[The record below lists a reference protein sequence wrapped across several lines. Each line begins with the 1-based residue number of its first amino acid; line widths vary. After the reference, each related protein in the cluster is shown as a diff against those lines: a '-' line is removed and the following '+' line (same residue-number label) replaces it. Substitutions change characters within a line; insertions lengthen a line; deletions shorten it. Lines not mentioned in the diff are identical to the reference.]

1 MSDARYT
8 LLLSLWRT
16 FVPYLVGFICA
27 GAARWGLNLNENSV
41 ESALVL
47 IFGTAYYGASRW
59 LEQNKGRRWGWLLGY
74 AKQPF
79 YRRGRHRKP
88 VEMHDRNDH
97 AELTT
102 GLTETTE
109 DA

>member
-1 MSDARYT
+1 MSDTQYT

-27 GAARWGLNLNENSV
+27 AAARWGFDLNEQAV
-41 ESALVL
+41 EAFLVL
-47 IFGTAYYGASRW
+47 VFGTAYYAASRW
-59 LEQNKGRRWGWLLGY
+59 LEQNKGKHWGWLLGY

-79 YRRGRHRKP
+79 YLRGRHRKP
-88 VEMHDRNDH
+88 VPMRDRNEP
-97 AELTT
+97 AELTA
-102 GLTETTE
+102 GPDETPE